1 MKSLILL
8 VVSFG
13 FWEADTSTE
22 PPQARLRDQ
31 NIRRYDEWIDKV
43 LFGSDEEKTLAI
55 TALRQFGPDALERF
69 IERALP
75 KQVAP
80 IDVVRSGS
88 PKLPPDIAGIIRT
101 YEPATK
107 DSAIWPIQRCI
118 DEVAG
123 QKDAW
128 VSRLYWYTQ
137 NEGSLVLEQAESL
150 HRPIVS
156 LRLLGKL
163 TDEYSCANSR
173 FFRTLLYP
181 DPKINQLLR
190 DSAVL
195 HWQSVRPVPR
205 ITIDFGD
212 GRRLE
217 QTVTG
222 NSVHYVMDEH
232 GRLVDAIPGLYA
244 PDEFYQVMREALY
257 LAERAASLDDVAFRE
272 LLLSVHSKRVTDSE
286 NRLRQGLVSIRNDS
300 KLINLLLN
308 AGLDANIDE
317 LSPLLP
323 EDTWSLLAR
332 DKEVRFAP
340 EAQARVNA
348 NALRAPKA
356 PLAGRLAL
364 DKFGNERPMLR
375 LMASLG
381 ETVAADTLLNELV
394 LRRKLSQMIITAPTI
409 RVGDAMFNDWNDKVY
424 ADVFLTPSTD
434 PWLGLLG
441 ENRFAALP
449 NGGEVSVV
457 PPSKPED

>member
-88 PKLPPDIAGIIRT
+88 PKLPPDIAGIIWT

-137 NEGSLVLEQAESL
+137 NEGSLVLEQAKSL

-244 PDEFYQVMREALY
+244 PDEFYPVMKEALY

-317 LSPLLP
+317 LSLLLP

-348 NALRAPKA
+348 MR
-356 PLAGRLAL
+356 AGRLAVGKL
-364 DKFGNERPMLR
+364 VIENPMLR

-381 ETVAADTLLNELV
+381 KTVAADTLQNELV
-394 LRRKLSQMIITAPTI
+394 LRRKISLMIITAPTI

-434 PWLGLLG
+434 PWLGLVDPS
-441 ENRFAALP
+441 RFSALP
-449 NGGEVSVV
+449 NGGDVSNVAR
-457 PPSKPED
+457 